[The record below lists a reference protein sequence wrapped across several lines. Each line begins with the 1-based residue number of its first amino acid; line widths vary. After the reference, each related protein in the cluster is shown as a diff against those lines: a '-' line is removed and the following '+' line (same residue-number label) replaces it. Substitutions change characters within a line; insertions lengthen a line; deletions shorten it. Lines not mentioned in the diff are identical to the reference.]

1 MLPIRHIES
10 AAQLLVEG
18 NDQRNFFEAFTSHLG
33 IQDVQIQNF
42 GGVNDLTGFL
52 QGLVAE
58 DWFHQRVR
66 SIGIVRDAERNAHSA
81 FQSAQDSLRNAGL
94 VVPAQP
100 ARRAGGSPSVSVFIL
115 PDNRNAGML
124 ETLLCQT
131 FQGEP
136 IGDCVEDF
144 LRCARSAGGRR
155 PEKPRQVQ
163 GERLSIHHAAPR
175 SLGRRSRPPQLLE
188 PRPSRL
194 QRNPRIPANPV
205 KE

>member
-136 IGDCVEDF
+136 IDDCIEDF
-144 LRCARSAGGRR
+144 FRCARLAVGEDLRNPDKSRAHAFLSTMPR
-155 PEKPRQVQ
+155 PEVSV
-163 GERLSIHHAAPR
+163 GVAA
-175 SLGRRSRPPQLLE
+175 RRSYWNLDHLAFREIRAFLRTL
-188 PRPSRL
+188 
-194 QRNPRIPANPV
+194 
-205 KE
+205 